1 MLRLLAHHSSV
12 IAMCMIS
19 AHSQDELLKYT
30 RLDFLKLRRYEEVQ
44 ALIEAGY
51 AFAARR
57 DVAGELDRHFG
68 ALRTRER
75 LATPDTVSQR
85 VDK

>member
-1 MLRLLAHHSSV
+1 MYIV
-12 IAMCMIS
+12 IRTHA
-19 AHSQDELLKYT
+19 QDELLKYT
-30 RLDFLKLRRYEEVQ
+30 RLDFLKLRRYEEVH

-68 ALRTRER
+68 ALRTRTR
-75 LATPDTVSQR
+75 LATPDTASQT
-85 VDK
+85 VAE

>member
-1 MLRLLAHHSSV
+1 MHVV
-12 IAMCMIS
+12 IRTYA
-19 AHSQDELLKYT
+19 QDELLKYT
-30 RLDFLKLRRYEEVQ
+30 RLDFLKLRRYEEVH

-57 DVAGELDRHFG
+57 DLAGELDRHFG

-75 LATPDTVSQR
+75 LATPDTVLQR
-85 VDK
+85 VDE